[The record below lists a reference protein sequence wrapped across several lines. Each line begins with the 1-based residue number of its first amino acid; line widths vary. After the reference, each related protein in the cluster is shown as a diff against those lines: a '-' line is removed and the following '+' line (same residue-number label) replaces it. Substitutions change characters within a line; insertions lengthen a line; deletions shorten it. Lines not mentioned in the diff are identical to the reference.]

1 MPSALWSS
9 LATAEIPAGRS
20 RECLNFSLGY
30 TAPMCRPSALAH
42 WQAWLDAAALLIR
55 PCPAAAR
62 QAWPAN
68 RRIVRFAEE
77 DPRLIR
83 APSGEDP

>member
-1 MPSALWSS
+1 MYGPD
-9 LATAEIPAGRS
+9 
-20 RECLNFSLGY
+20 
-30 TAPMCRPSALAH
+30 ALAILSPEQ
-42 WQAWLDAAALLIR
+42 W
-55 PCPAAAR
+55 